1 MDIKKIQ
8 NAFSPA
14 SEINTPEF
22 FVGRNDEVKNSILAL
37 SDKGSF
43 LAIHGLRGVGK
54 SSIAKQII
62 LIAEGN
68 KTLAKSLNLDRYI
81 PKKGFNFLTIY
92 TTCDSFT
99 KNTADIVKR
108 LIFGDNYSGGLLSMT
123 SSGDKKIDNI

>member
-1 MDIKKIQ
+1 MTKLKL
-8 NAFSPA
+8 NFS
-14 SEINTPEF
+14 SF
-22 FVGRNDEVKNSILAL
+22 RQ
-37 SDKGSF
+37 GSF

-81 PKKGFNFLTIY
+81 LKKLHSIFAHLY
-92 TTCDSFT
+92 LCDSFT

-123 SSGDKKIDNI
+123 SSGDKKIET